1 MRCAAGER
9 SAPLRPRERG
19 AVAASRYTRRMK
31 PRILVVALLSL
42 GLAAC
47 GNKGPLVLPTA
58 PPPEQAP
65 PAESPPATP
74 PTPETLNDQQSATPP
89 EGDAS
94 DAGNTTPPPSSPPP
108 TP

>member
-1 MRCAAGER
+1 MTDAG
-9 SAPLRPRERG
+9 AFPP
-19 AVAASRYTRRMK
+19 ARYTRRMK
-31 PRILVVALLSL
+31 PRILAVVLLSL

-65 PAESPPATP
+65 PVESPAPAT
-74 PTPETLNDQQSATPP
+74 PTPETLNDAGKQAPP

-94 DAGNTTPPPSSPPP
+94 ESGDAATPPSAPPHP
-108 TP
+108 

>member
-1 MRCAAGER
+1 
-9 SAPLRPRERG
+9 
-19 AVAASRYTRRMK
+19 MK
-31 PRILVVALLSL
+31 PRLLAIVLLSL

-65 PAESPPATP
+65 PAESPAPAT
-74 PTPETLNDQQSATPP
+74 PTPETLNDQQATTLP

-94 DAGNTTPPPSSPPP
+94 EAGEAATPPGGTPPP

>member
-1 MRCAAGER
+1 
-9 SAPLRPRERG
+9 
-19 AVAASRYTRRMK
+19 MK

-65 PAESPPATP
+65 PVESPPATP
-74 PTPETLNDQQSATPP
+74 PTPETLNDTQHATPP
-89 EGDAS
+89 QGNGTDAGDAP
-94 DAGNTTPPPSSPPP
+94 PPPSP
-108 TP
+108 TPQR